1 MGAEVRNLTNL
12 IYSMRDVAMERMVLD
27 CVSRGGNAIVGLS
40 FTESEMMGC
49 ITVSVQGTAVYA
61 EGQKTSARDEIL
73 SQAA

>member
-1 MGAEVRNLTNL
+1 MTNL
-12 IYSMRDVAMERMVLD
+12 IYSMREVALERMVLD

-61 EGQKTSARDEIL
+61 EGHKTSARDDIF
-73 SQAA
+73 S